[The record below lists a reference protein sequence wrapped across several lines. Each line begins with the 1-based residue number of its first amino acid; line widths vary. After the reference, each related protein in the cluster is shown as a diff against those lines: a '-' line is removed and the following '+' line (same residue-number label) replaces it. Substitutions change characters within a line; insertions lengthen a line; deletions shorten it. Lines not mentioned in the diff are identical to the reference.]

1 MELILPTFSSC
12 LKLKWKAAT
21 PAGTA
26 RAEDPGL
33 SAAREAAE
41 AVPAESV
48 RLERKPADS
57 KINLSHIFIKNDVS
71 EDPPHLLLKG
81 WGFSFTN
88 VIYCTTI
95 IYLYMTI
102 EGYPFVTV

>member
-1 MELILPTFSSC
+1 MYG
-12 LKLKWKAAT
+12 AAT

-48 RLERKPADS
+48 RSQWNSTFIA
-57 KINLSHIFIKNDVS
+57 LSLF
-71 EDPPHLLLKG
+71 
-81 WGFSFTN
+81 
-88 VIYCTTI
+88 
-95 IYLYMTI
+95 
-102 EGYPFVTV
+102 

>member
-1 MELILPTFSSC
+1 M
-12 LKLKWKAAT
+12 KWKAAT

-33 SAAREAAE
+33 SAAKEAAE

-48 RLERKPADS
+48 RLERKSAVGR
-57 KINLSHIFIKNDVS
+57 ITLSNIVIKNDVS
-71 EDPPHLLLKG
+71 EDPPHLPLKG

-88 VIYCTTI
+88 VIYCTTENLLLE
-95 IYLYMTI
+95 YVDY
-102 EGYPFVTV
+102 

>member
-1 MELILPTFSSC
+1 MKRRS
-12 LKLKWKAAT
+12 AT

-48 RLERKPADS
+48 RPQRKS
-57 KINLSHIFIKNDVS
+57 TFLV
-71 EDPPHLLLKG
+71 LLL
-81 WGFSFTN
+81 F
-88 VIYCTTI
+88 
-95 IYLYMTI
+95 
-102 EGYPFVTV
+102 

>member
-1 MELILPTFSSC
+1 
-12 LKLKWKAAT
+12 LKWKAAT

-48 RLERKPADS
+48 RLERKPAGS
-57 KINLSHIFIKNDVS
+57 GITLSNIFIKNDVGK
-71 EDPPHLLLKG
+71 DPPHLLLKG
-81 WGFSFTN
+81 WRFSFTN
-88 VIYCTTI
+88 VIYCTTNNTSSVI
-95 IYLYMTI
+95 HKNLLKH
-102 EGYPFVTV
+102 